1 LQLHFFYL
9 FIMRRRRDTP
19 LQSHLSHRNLT
30 KQAPQF
36 ACLAS
41 PSPEGNFDPVSPS
54 PFVQQPARHKLA
66 ASISIFSLTLKEGAD

>member
-1 LQLHFFYL
+1 
-9 FIMRRRRDTP
+9 M
-19 LQSHLSHRNLT
+19 T
-30 KQAPQF
+30 KQVPHF